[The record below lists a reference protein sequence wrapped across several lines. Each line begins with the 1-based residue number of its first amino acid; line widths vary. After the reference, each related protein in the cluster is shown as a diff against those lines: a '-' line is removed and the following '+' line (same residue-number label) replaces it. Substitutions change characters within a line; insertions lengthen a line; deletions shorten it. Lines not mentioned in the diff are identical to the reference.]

1 MALAELQKQI
11 EAAITAADA
20 HMGVAMLHL
29 EKGDE
34 ININADELFPM
45 ASVLKIP
52 VLVEAARQMDAGDF
66 TLDDRWQLTV
76 AEKNLGSGVLTFF
89 DDGLL
94 PTVRDLLT
102 LMIIISDNTA
112 TDMVINRLGK
122 EAIVKSMRELELQNI
137 HLPLT
142 IRQIFETILPS
153 ADPTQDPYAMAIADK
168 DFIPP
173 EGAAGYAK
181 GPQNNTSTP
190 HDMTQLLALIYTG
203 RAASREATD
212 EMLRILLKQ
221 TLNDRLPRFL
231 PPGTRVAHKTGT
243 LSGFRNDAG
252 IIYVDDKQHVAVTIF
267 SQWDSKA
274 VKGDPAADRR
284 RQFDIDSAFGHI
296 ARAIF
301 DYYVMLGGRE
311 TAQG

>member
-1 MALAELQKQI
+1 MALQELQKQI
-11 EAAITAADA
+11 EAAIRAADA
-20 HMGVAMLHL
+20 HMGIAMLHL
-29 EKGDE
+29 EKGDAL
-34 ININADELFPM
+34 NINADESFPM

-52 VLVEAARQMDAGDF
+52 VLVEAARQMDEGKF
-66 TLDDRWQLTV
+66 TLDDRWELTV

-122 EAIVKSMRELELQNI
+122 ERIVASMRALGLQNI

-153 ADPTQDPYAMAIADK
+153 ADPTLDPYEFELLDK
-168 DFIPP
+168 NFTPP
-173 EGAAGYAK
+173 ANAAGYSK
-181 GPQNNTSTP
+181 GSDNDVSTP
-190 HDMTQLLALIYTG
+190 RDMTKLLELIYTG
-203 RAASREATD
+203 RAASRAGTD

-243 LSGFRNDAG
+243 LEGFRNDAG
-252 IIYVDDKQHVAVTIF
+252 IIYVSDEQHVAVTIF

-274 VKGDPAADRR
+274 VEGDPASE
-284 RQFDIDSAFGHI
+284 RQRMFDIDSAFGHI
-296 ARAIF
+296 ASAIF
-301 DYYVMLGGRE
+301 DYYE
-311 TAQG
+311 A

>member
-1 MALAELQKQI
+1 MSLQTLQTQI
-11 EAAITAADA
+11 EEAITAADA
-20 HMGVAMLHL
+20 QMGVAMLHL

-34 ININADELFPM
+34 VNLLADESFPM

-52 VLVEAARQMDAGDF
+52 VLVEAARQMDAGNF
-66 TLDDRWQLTV
+66 TLDDRWALTV

-112 TDMVINRLGK
+112 TDMIINRLGK
-122 EAIVKSMRELELQNI
+122 ASVTQAMRELGLQNI

-142 IRQIFETILPS
+142 IRQIFESILPS
-153 ADPTQDPYAMAIADK
+153 ADPTQDPYAMALEHQ
-168 DFIPP
+168 DFEPP
-173 EGAAGYAK
+173 ANAAGYSR
-181 GPQNNTSTP
+181 GPENNVSTP
-190 HDMTQLLALIYTG
+190 RDMTKLLELIYTG
-203 RAASREATD
+203 RAASRVASD

-231 PPGTRVAHKTGT
+231 PPGTKVAHKTGT

-252 IIYVDDKQHVAVTIF
+252 VIYVDDDQHVAVTVF
-267 SQWDSKA
+267 AAWDSKA
-274 VKGDPAADRR
+274 VKDDPAAE
-284 RQFDIDSAFGHI
+284 RQRMYDIDSAFGHI
-296 ARAIF
+296 AKAIF
-301 DYYVMLGGRE
+301 DYY
-311 TAQG
+311 AK

>member
-1 MALAELQKQI
+1 MALHELQKQI
-11 EAAITAADA
+11 EAAIAAADA

-34 ININADELFPM
+34 IELAADEAFPM

-52 VLVEAARQMDAGDF
+52 VLVEAARQMDAGNF
-66 TLDDRWQLTV
+66 TLGDRWALTV

-122 EAIVKSMRELELQNI
+122 ENIVSAMRQLGLQDI

-153 ADPTQDPYAMAIADK
+153 A
-168 DFIPP
+168 
-173 EGAAGYAK
+173 
-181 GPQNNTSTP
+181 
-190 HDMTQLLALIYTG
+190 
-203 RAASREATD
+203 
-212 EMLRILLKQ
+212 
-221 TLNDRLPRFL
+221 
-231 PPGTRVAHKTGT
+231 
-243 LSGFRNDAG
+243 
-252 IIYVDDKQHVAVTIF
+252 
-267 SQWDSKA
+267 
-274 VKGDPAADRR
+274 
-284 RQFDIDSAFGHI
+284 
-296 ARAIF
+296 
-301 DYYVMLGGRE
+301 
-311 TAQG
+311 